1 MAAIKAN
8 YMTAEEAVKL
18 IKSHDRVY
26 IQGSTSIPEVLLDA
40 LTARGHELEGVEMY
54 SAFAVGRRDAPYAV
68 HELRDAFIP
77 RSLFIANCLRNAVAR
92 GEAQAIPGFLGQ
104 IPGFFRE
111 GIIPLDVSLLNV
123 SPPDDEGSLQLWHI
137 SRLGRVGCGVLQD
150 TDCASEQA
158 NAVFLWRSGDTYL
171 QVGCVR
177 GSR

>member
-68 HELRDAFIP
+68 HELRDAFILIF
-77 RSLFIANCLRNAVAR
+77 SSISEISCLI
-92 GEAQAIPGFLGQ
+92 ESF
-104 IPGFFRE
+104 
-111 GIIPLDVSLLNV
+111 S
-123 SPPDDEGSLQLWHI
+123 
-137 SRLGRVGCGVLQD
+137 
-150 TDCASEQA
+150 
-158 NAVFLWRSGDTYL
+158 
-171 QVGCVR
+171 
-177 GSR
+177 

>member
-54 SAFAVGRRDAPYAV
+54 SAFAIGRRDAPYAV

-104 IPGFFRE
+104 IPE
-111 GIIPLDVSLLNV
+111 GWEI
-123 SPPDDEGSLQLWHI
+123 
-137 SRLGRVGCGVLQD
+137 VGC
-150 TDCASEQA
+150 
-158 NAVFLWRSGDTYL
+158 AVVVTGLLYYNYHTGLAEKEALKNQGGRK
-171 QVGCVR
+171 
-177 GSR
+177 